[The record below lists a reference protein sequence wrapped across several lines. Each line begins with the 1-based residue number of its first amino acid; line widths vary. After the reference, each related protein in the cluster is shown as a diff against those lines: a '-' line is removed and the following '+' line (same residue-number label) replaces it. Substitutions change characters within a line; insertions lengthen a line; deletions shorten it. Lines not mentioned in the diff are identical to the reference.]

1 MLSTLI
7 ERTLKRETQEAANE
21 FFSDVKSPAIKN
33 PRPLIEARMKVIYA
47 AHKDGAS
54 GYAVCHS
61 ISDVI
66 DSVVKALH
74 AYFVKKRSKFGDFSE
89 HNFCIVALGGYGRRE
104 LCPKSDIDIM
114 FLYSN
119 DCVTDAFKTQAI
131 DEIMYP
137 LWNVGYKLGHSS
149 RTVAEAIEDA
159 NADILTKTAML
170 DARFICGCKQLFDS
184 YQASFSADVARGAS
198 AHIEELL
205 RLKTSRHQKYG
216 WTPYVQE
223 PSIKNGVGG
232 LRDYQ
237 TLLWVSLLKTG
248 ARTLMEMARAKIISV
263 VEYKTLRRSYSLLLR
278 VRNEMHYLLKRE
290 NDLLDLETQ
299 PKVAKGIGYEQV
311 NIVERVE
318 KFMHN
323 VYYALREIDSISKT
337 ARKRMKILLPEDINE
352 TLELQVD
359 DIAKVR
365 YIEGFIIKKG
375 FMYAQ
380 TPNVFRENPDLLI
393 KVFRCCQKFGA
404 RLSDELEILIRDSAH
419 LVDASVRQSK
429 VANSEFM
436 KILRSPLDVYPIL
449 TKMHFLDILGKFIP
463 EFGAITCLVQHEF
476 YHRYTADIHTLA
488 TIYELDK
495 IYNANVEDD
504 PYGYYHTVLTDTKNS
519 TILYLALLLHD
530 LGKSDG
536 IRGHAEVGAEIAKRI
551 LERFDVPQDDK
562 ETIIFLVKNHF
573 MMSRYWQSNDI
584 EDEATIQKFA
594 KMVGDA
600 DRLKYLYV
608 LTFCDANGVSGGLW
622 SSYKQSLHTMLYRNA
637 IRVLQKDEEQVEA
650 YYEAKKQGV
659 LQGVLDSP
667 DLATSVEE
675 AKEQFES
682 LPRNYFLFHGL
693 EDIVLHMNMV
703 HNFKENL
710 RRIEAPIMPVFEW
723 RNDPNMSLSTVT
735 IVTRDIVGL
744 YYKLA
749 SAFTYAGLNILGSKA
764 ISRNDGIIIDTFHV
778 TAAGGGAVQN
788 EKTRELFSK
797 AITQIFTT
805 GIEIEP
811 RTNKLQAPQ
820 NAEAMPHHYKL
831 LSAADRLIM
840 EVIAKD
846 RPGLLYSITKAIH
859 KEGYDII
866 FARISVED
874 SWGTNTFHLRKSQGK
889 PNEISLTLQKSVIEA
904 L

>member
-1 MLSTLI
+1 MLSTQK
-7 ERTLKRETQEAANE
+7 ERILKRDTELAALE
-21 FFSDVKSPAIKN
+21 FFADNKPPMLKN
-33 PRPLIEARMKVIYA
+33 LRSLIDGRMKAIYE
-47 AHKDGAS
+47 AHRAGAS
-54 GYAVCHS
+54 GYVVCHA

-66 DSVVKALH
+66 DMVVQRLH
-74 AYFVKKRSKFGDFSE
+74 AAFVEKRAKFGNFSE

-119 DCVTDAFKTQAI
+119 DKVSDVFKTQAI
-131 DEIMYP
+131 EEIMYP

-170 DARFICGCKQLFDS
+170 DARFLCGSKQLFES
-184 YQASFSADVARGAS
+184 YQNSFSECVKSTAS
-198 AHIEELL
+198 EHIEELL
-205 RLKTSRHQKYG
+205 RLKTARHRKYG

-223 PSIKNGVGG
+223 PSVKNGVGG

-237 TLLWVSLLKTG
+237 TLLWVSRLKIG
-248 ARTLMEMARAKIISV
+248 AKTLMEMARAKVISV
-263 VEYKTLRRSYSLLLR
+263 VEYKTLRRSYNLLLR
-278 VRNEMHYLLKRE
+278 VRNEMHYLLNRE

-299 PKVAKGIGYEQV
+299 PRVAKGLGYEQK

-337 ARKRMKILLPEDINE
+337 ARKRMRILLPEDINE
-352 TLELQVD
+352 ALGLRFDEFS
-359 DIAKVR
+359 KVR

-380 TPNVFRENPDLLI
+380 NPNVFRRDPTLLI

-404 RLSDELEILIRDSAH
+404 RLSDELEILIRDCAH
-419 LVDASVRQSK
+419 LVDDKVRNDK
-429 VANSEFM
+429 TANSEFM
-436 KILRSPLDVYPIL
+436 KILRSPLDVFPIL
-449 TKMHFLDILGKFIP
+449 SKMHFLDILGKFIP
-463 EFGAITCLVQHEF
+463 DFGAITCLVQHEF

-495 IYNANVEDD
+495 IFNANVEDD
-504 PYGYYHTVLTDTKNS
+504 PYGYYHAVLSDTKNS
-519 TILYLALLLHD
+519 TILYLALLMHD

-536 IRGHAEVGAEIAKRI
+536 IRGHAEVGAEIAARI
-551 LERFDVPQDDK
+551 LKRFDVTEDDK
-562 ETIIFLVKNHF
+562 ETIIFLVRNHF

-584 EDEATIQKFA
+584 EDEGAIQKFA
-594 KMVGDA
+594 KMVGDV

-637 IRVLQKDEEQVEA
+637 LRALQKNEQQMEA
-650 YYEAKKQGV
+650 YYEAKKQSVLESV
-659 LQGVLDSP
+659 LQSE
-667 DLATSVEE
+667 DLAISVDE
-675 AKEQFES
+675 AKRQFE
-682 LPRNYFLFHGL
+682 LFPRNYFLFHGL
-693 EDIVLHMNMV
+693 EDIVLHLNMV
-703 HNFKENL
+703 HSYKENL
-710 RRIEAPIMPVFEW
+710 LRKEEPIMPIFEW

-735 IVTRDIVGL
+735 VVTSDIVGF

-764 ISRNDGIIIDTFHV
+764 ISRSDGIVIDTFYV
-778 TAAGGGAVQN
+778 TAVGGGAVQN
-788 EKTRELFSK
+788 ERTRELFAK
-797 AITQIFTT
+797 AITQIIAT
-805 GIEIEP
+805 GKEIEP
-811 RTNKLQAPQ
+811 PARKQDLHPG
-820 NAEAMPHHYKL
+820 EIIPHHYKL
-831 LSAADRLIM
+831 LPAPDRLIM

-846 RPGLLYSITKAIH
+846 RPGLLYSIAKAIN

-874 SWGTNTFHLRKSQGK
+874 SWGTNTFHLRKSSG
-889 PNEISLTLQKSVIEA
+889 PANEISLTLQKSVLEA